1 MPAPLITLPPRP
13 PELPPAARQVEST
26 PTPNPPDSHGAIDV
40 LLEAVSDLR
49 RIRDRGEYIAAGYHS
64 FREFTVAKFG
74 VNLGCMIDEVL

>member
-1 MPAPLITLPPRP
+1 MPSPLITLPQRP
-13 PELPPAARQVEST
+13 PELSPTARRVELAPAPALPENQS
-26 PTPNPPDSHGAIDV
+26 ALDV

-49 RIRDRGEYIAAGYHS
+49 RIRDNREYIAGGYHS